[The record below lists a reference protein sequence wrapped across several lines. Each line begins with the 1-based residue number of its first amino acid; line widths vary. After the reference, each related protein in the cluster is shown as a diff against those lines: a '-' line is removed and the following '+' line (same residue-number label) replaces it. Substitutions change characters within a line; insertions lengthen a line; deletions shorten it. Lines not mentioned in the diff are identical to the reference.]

1 MASESSS
8 SEKLSGVKH
17 PSDSYGGRP
26 AGDAVVL
33 TVGDVEMLVGLE
45 QEYSNTVNESEIDIQ
60 ARIIWARHSA
70 LISIVFMILYLVVG
84 IAFFRTQ
91 TDWDLPNAT
100 LFAVYTATSAGYGHL
115 DIPKTPLFQ
124 IFDIFYIIIGI
135 AGLAICVAQ
144 SFQFISLQASQS
156 AKSRDKAEVARQG
169 LEQLARE
176 PSTQKNARAK
186 QVLEHKQENYV
197 QQWKDRFF
205 QVVQRV
211 KTFFRNTAAGRCLA
225 IALPLLAILL
235 VGAIA
240 IGPIEGWTFIESVYF
255 AVVSMTTEGYGA
267 FESSMLVT
275 SCGCYT
281 HRILVCR

>member
-1 MASESSS
+1 
-8 SEKLSGVKH
+8 
-17 PSDSYGGRP
+17 
-26 AGDAVVL
+26 
-33 TVGDVEMLVGLE
+33 
-45 QEYSNTVNESEIDIQ
+45 
-60 ARIIWARHSA
+60 
-70 LISIVFMILYLVVG
+70 
-84 IAFFRTQ
+84 
-91 TDWDLPNAT
+91 
-100 LFAVYTATSAGYGHL
+100 
-115 DIPKTPLFQ
+115 
-124 IFDIFYIIIGI
+124 
-135 AGLAICVAQ
+135 LAICVAQ
-144 SFQFISLQASQS
+144 SFQFILLQASQS

-176 PSTQKNARAK
+176 PSTQKDARAK